1 MYLSFWQLK
10 KYAPALVKDNEALTC
25 ALLGLGVTGKVDLV
39 RTVEEQ
45 GISAFEENKKMVNIR
60 SLRKRIYNLHLL

>member
-10 KYAPALVKDNEALTC
+10 KYTPAWVKDNEALTC
-25 ALLGLGVTGKVDLV
+25 ALLSLGVTGKVDLV

-45 GISAFEENKKMVNIR
+45 GISAFEENKKVVNI
-60 SLRKRIYNLHLL
+60 SKIIKKKDL